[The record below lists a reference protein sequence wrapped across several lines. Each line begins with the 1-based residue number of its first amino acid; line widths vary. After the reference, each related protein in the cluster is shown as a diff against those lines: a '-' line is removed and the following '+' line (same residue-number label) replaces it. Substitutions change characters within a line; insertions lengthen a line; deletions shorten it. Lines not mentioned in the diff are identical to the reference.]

1 MAGLAAALAGAEQ
14 PGLAHGDLC
23 AEDSKHL
30 TGYFLDIEVQNAL
43 LFELWS
49 VKPRHTA
56 NTPRQRLPSPPRQ
69 GLRQRA
75 ALTDP
80 AWGDDIVL
88 GALASQCA
96 RGDLASEAGR
106 CQKIIAL

>member
-1 MAGLAAALAGAEQ
+1 MAGLVAALAGAEQ

-49 VKPRHTA
+49 VKPLHTA
-56 NTPRQRLPSPPRQ
+56 NTPRQRLPSP
-69 GLRQRA
+69 LRQRA

-80 AWGDDIVL
+80 VWGDDIVL
-88 GALASQCA
+88 GALASQCT

-106 CQKIIAL
+106 C